1 MPDAASNPK
10 VTVLEHPTTPHPP
23 AHILIVDDDPYVRES
38 LGEILHYAGHSTVE
52 AGDGKAAIDLL
63 ARHPVD
69 LILLDLELPRVG
81 GLDVL
86 RHAQAE
92 YPHIPIVIISGKGT
106 IRIAVEATKLGAYDF
121 LEKPVDARRALV
133 TIRNAL
139 EKVRLERER
148 DRLLDEAKARYRMVG
163 SSRAMQDVY
172 RMIDKAA
179 RMPSKVLINGES
191 GTGKEM
197 VARAIHHNSARRAAP
212 FVALNCAAIPE
223 ELIESQLF
231 GFEKGA
237 FTGAG
242 RTHPGKFEQ
251 AHGGV
256 LFLDEIGD
264 MSLMTQAKV
273 LRVLEA
279 GQVERIGSTRPVPV
293 NVRVIAATHKDLE
306 TEIAEGNFRED
317 LFYRLNIVNITL
329 PPLRGRTEDIPA
341 LVAHFLAH
349 FAEENGLPPKTLTSG
364 AMTLLLGH
372 DWPGNVRQLRNVI
385 ERLVVL
391 SDGEAIDAR
400 EVRHALRRPPAPHEA
415 TLTNLRAAREAF
427 EREHIRRTLLAH
439 EGRIRETA
447 EALGIDRSHL
457 WKKMKRYG
465 LAPDA

>member
-1 MPDAASNPK
+1 M
-10 VTVLEHPTTPHPP
+10 LEHPATPHPP
-23 AHILIVDDDPYVRES
+23 AHILIVDDDPFIRES

-69 LILLDLELPRVG
+69 LILLDLELPRVA

-92 YPHIPIVIISGKGT
+92 YPHVPIVIISGKGT

-121 LEKPVDARRALV
+121 LEKPVDARRTLV

-172 RMIDKAA
+172 RLIDKAA
-179 RMPSKVLINGES
+179 RTPSKVLVNGES

-197 VARAIHHNSARRAAP
+197 VARAIHHNSARRAGP

-237 FTGAG
+237 FTGAN
-242 RTHPGKFEQ
+242 RAHPGKFEQ
-251 AHGGV
+251 AHGGT

-273 LRVLEA
+273 LRILES
-279 GQVERIGSTRPVPV
+279 GQVERIGSTRAVPV
-293 NVRVIAATHKDLE
+293 NVRMIAATHKNLE
-306 TEIAEGNFRED
+306 AEIAEGNFRED
-317 LFYRLNIVNITL
+317 LFYRLNIVNVTL
-329 PPLRGRTEDIPA
+329 PPLRARTEDIPA
-341 LVAHFLAH
+341 LATHFLAH
-349 FAEENGLPPKTLTSG
+349 FAEENGLPPKTLTPG
-364 AMTLLLGH
+364 AMTLLLAH

-391 SDGEAIDAR
+391 SDGETIDAR
-400 EVRHALRRPPAPHEA
+400 EVRRALRRPSDPHDV

-427 EREHIRRTLLAH
+427 ERAHIQRMLLAH
-439 EGRIRETA
+439 DGRIRDTA